1 VATPSGRLAALR
13 ELLPALLG
21 LSAYSTGKGFGPS
34 LDSPQVV
41 KVREALGGNLSPWP
55 TTKIRWYL
63 ADLETAQ
70 HNADAGNF
78 RLAAQICRAMRRDG
92 TISGL
97 LETLASGI
105 VRLPKKFYGSEESVS
120 ALRARNGSRS
130 VFDDMVPTSEAG
142 LLVDD
147 GANLGMGIGELVPVP
162 GRDFPILIRL
172 EPEFLQ
178 YRWNENRWYYLSV
191 AAPIP
196 ITPGDG
202 RWVLHSPG
210 GRLAPW
216 MSGKWPAT
224 GRAFINKEHA
234 LLHRANYVAKLAN
247 AARAA
252 YAPMGAT
259 EPERAGMLSRLI
271 AWGMN
276 TVFDLPMG
284 WEVKLIESN
293 GVGYQ
298 VFQADIDTSDKEAA
312 MAIAGQ
318 VVTSG
323 DAPTGFIKGD
333 LYEMIRGDIIEK
345 HAMGWAYTLNT
356 QVLPQF
362 NALRFG
368 ESAIADGAIIELDSN
383 KPKDLQAQASAFVTA
398 GDAMVKIQQTFD
410 EIARLTGRP
419 RKLVDLDE
427 LVTRFGI
434 PIADDVSGQKTPN
447 EESDRAVSMAPVDIA
462 AVRARLY
469 RERGY
474 RQVSESA

>member
-1 VATPSGRLAALR
+1 VATAGGRIAALR

-21 LSAYSTGKGFGPS
+21 LSAYSKGRGFGPD

-41 KVREALGGNLSPWP
+41 TVRESQGGNLAPWP

-97 LETLASGI
+97 LETLASGV
-105 VRLPKKFYGSEESVS
+105 VRLPKKFYGSDQSVS

-130 VFDDMVPTSEAG
+130 VFDDMIPTSESS

-147 GANLGMGIGELVPVP
+147 GAHLGMGIAELVPVP

-178 YRWNENRWYYLSV
+178 FRWNENRWYYLSI
-191 AAPIP
+191 AGALP

-202 RWVLHSPG
+202 RWVLHCPG
-210 GRLAPW
+210 GRQAPW
-216 MSGKWPAT
+216 MSGKWMAT

-234 LLHRANYVAKLAN
+234 LLHRSNYIAKLAN

-252 YAPMGAT
+252 TSSVGAS
-259 EPERAGMLSRLI
+259 EPEREGMIRKLI

-276 TVFDLPMG
+276 TVFDLPVG
-284 WEVKLIESN
+284 WDVKLIESN

-298 VFQADIDTSDKEAA
+298 VFQADIDTSDREVA
-312 MAIAGQ
+312 MAVAGQ
-318 VVTSG
+318 VVSAG

-333 LYEMIRGDIIEK
+333 LYETIRGDILEK
-345 HAMGWAYTLNT
+345 HAMGYAYTVNT

-368 ESAIADGAIIELDSN
+368 EDALNDGAILELDSS

-398 GDAMVKIQQTFD
+398 SDSFSKIQEAFD
-410 EIARLTGRP
+410 EIAKLTGTP
-419 RKLVDLDE
+419 RKILDLNE

-434 PIADDVSGQKTPN
+434 PTIEDVRAPN
-447 EESDRAVSMAPVDIA
+447 EETDRHVNMAPVDIA
-462 AVRARLY
+462 AVRERLY
-469 RERGY
+469 RDRGY
-474 RQVSESA
+474 FRVERDAA